1 MVMSETGETTASVNR
16 RLDDMAWPKVLGLL
30 RAGAVLF
37 RPSGM
42 RDYYTWPA
50 HPGAGYV
57 YAECLTASGVKRR
70 ATDGVL
76 ISSGVDRYSLNP
88 EWVEPE
94 PAPRAQAPTVPDEQ
108 PDLFGAAA

>member
-1 MVMSETGETTASVNR
+1 MSETGETTASLNQ
-16 RLDDMAWPKVLGLL
+16 RLDEMAWPKVLGLL

-94 PAPRAQAPTVPDEQ
+94 PAPPAPAPAVPDEQ

>member
-1 MVMSETGETTASVNR
+1 MSETGESTAATNR
-16 RLDDMAWPKVLGLL
+16 RLDEMAWPKVLGLL

-70 ATDGVL
+70 AAEGVL

-94 PAPRAQAPTVPDEQ
+94 PEAVPQVDAAPAEQ

>member
-1 MVMSETGETTASVNR
+1 MSDTGESTASVNR
-16 RLDDMAWPKVLGLL
+16 RLDEMSWPKVLGLL

-57 YAECLTASGVKRR
+57 EGHCLTASGVKRR

-88 EWVEPE
+88 DWTASEPD
-94 PAPRAQAPTVPDEQ
+94 PGPQAAPVHDEQ
-108 PDLFGAAA
+108 RDLFGAAA

>member
-1 MVMSETGETTASVNR
+1 MSETGETTASVNR

-42 RDYYTWPA
+42 TDYYTWPA
-50 HPGAGYV
+50 HPSSGYV
-57 YAECLTASGVKRR
+57 EATCLTKTGVKNL
-70 ATDGVL
+70 ASEGVL
-76 ISSGVDRYSLNP
+76 LNIGVDRYGLNP
-88 EWVEPE
+88 DWVES
-94 PAPRAQAPTVPDEQ
+94 APIVEVESVDQQ

>member
-1 MVMSETGETTASVNR
+1 MNETGESVASVNR
-16 RLDDMAWPKVLGLL
+16 RLDEMAWPKVLGLL

-50 HPGAGYV
+50 HPGAGFV
-57 YAECLTASGVKRR
+57 EGHCLTASGTKRR
-70 ATDGVL
+70 ATEGVL

-94 PAPRAQAPTVPDEQ
+94 PAPPVQAAPVPDEQ

>member
-1 MVMSETGETTASVNR
+1 MSETGETTASLNQ
-16 RLDDMAWPKVLGLL
+16 RLDEMAWPKVLGLL

-70 ATDGVL
+70 AADGVL

-94 PAPRAQAPTVPDEQ
+94 AEAEPQVEAALDKQ

>member
-1 MVMSETGETTASVNR
+1 MSDTGESTASVNR
-16 RLDDMAWPKVLGLL
+16 RLDEMAWPRVLGLL
-30 RAGAVLF
+30 RTGAVLF

-70 ATDGVL
+70 ATEGTL

-94 PAPRAQAPTVPDEQ
+94 PEDEPQAETAPDEQ
-108 PDLFGAAA
+108 PDLFGEAA